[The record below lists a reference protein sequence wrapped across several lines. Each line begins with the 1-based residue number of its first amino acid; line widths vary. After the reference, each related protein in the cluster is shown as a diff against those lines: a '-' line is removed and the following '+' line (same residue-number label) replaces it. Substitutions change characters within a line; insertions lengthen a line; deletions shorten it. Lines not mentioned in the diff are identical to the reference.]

1 MRAGGERAVAAGSRA
16 GRVRLVLVLV
26 AAFALTLA
34 GTASVTQAAGLG
46 RYRVH
51 RVCHAPKPGR
61 AACLGL
67 KLVASSLT
75 GSQLRANAVRQS
87 REAAHGAR
95 PAVTNKSPLPG
106 NLTAQ
111 RLHEA
116 YALPS
121 ETSAS
126 ALQTVAVV
134 DAFDD
139 PTAEAD
145 LDVYDK
151 QFGLPACTTANG
163 CFRKVNQA
171 GNASPL
177 PVKQGEWAGEISI
190 DVQMARAICQS
201 CRVLLVE
208 TNSEE
213 FSDLGAGVNAAVALG
228 ATAVSNS
235 YGGPEQS
242 SYTTLAA
249 TYFNHP
255 RVVIAASSG
264 DCGYFNKAC
273 AHQQAVASFPA
284 DSQNVLS
291 VGGTS
296 LSESKGVWTSTVWN
310 EGGSGCSKY
319 FSAAPWQAA
328 VANFAAT
335 GCGSGRSVADVAAI
349 GDPETG
355 VDVYD
360 STPEGNGNPTG
371 WGVWGGT
378 SVASPIVA
386 AEFALGGGAREVAYP
401 AATLYPHLGDA
412 AALYDVV
419 SGSNGSCGGA
429 TECKAV
435 VGYDG
440 PTGVGS
446 PLGLQAFSLAGAPV
460 NTVPP
465 TISGTAELGQTLTA
479 IPGEWSE
486 GPTSL
491 ATQWARCNAAGYGCA
506 PVAGATGSTYA
517 VTAADAGSTIR
528 VQETAANASGVGAPA
543 ASTQTAIVASD
554 VPTISGLSPTS
565 AITGSVVTIEGG
577 GLSHVSEVK
586 FGKLS
591 ASFTVVSQGKLEA
604 VVPNGAKPGKVTV
617 NAPGGTATSKAKFT
631 PTLSVT
637 AFSPKHGAVGRL
649 VAVNGLGFTPGSTVK
664 FNGVAAQSVSFVS
677 SKRLE
682 AVVPPGASTGPVT
695 VTNTTAPLGTVSSAA
710 AFVVT
715 P

>member
-1 MRAGGERAVAAGSRA
+1 MRAGGEGVGPAGSRMS
-16 GRVRLVLVLV
+16 RLRLVL
-26 AAFALTLA
+26 ALLATLA
-34 GTASVTQAAGLG
+34 VTIGGTATVAQAARGG

-51 RVCHAPKPGR
+51 RVCHSRKPGR
-61 AACLGL
+61 AACLGM
-67 KLVASSLT
+67 KLVASSLS
-75 GSQLRANAVRQS
+75 GAQLHTNALRQS
-87 REAAHGAR
+87 REAASGAR

-106 NLTAQ
+106 NLTPQ

-116 YALPS
+116 YGLPN

-126 ALQTVAVV
+126 PLQTVAVV

-171 GNASPL
+171 GNSSPL
-177 PVKQGEWAGEISI
+177 PKKQGEWAGEISI

-201 CRVLLVE
+201 CRILLVE

-213 FSDLGAGVNAAVALG
+213 WTDLGTGVNAAVSLG

-235 YGGPEQS
+235 YGGPEQH

-249 TYFNHP
+249 TYFDHP
-255 RVVIAASSG
+255 GVLIAASSG

-273 AHQQAVASFPA
+273 AGEPAVASFPA

-319 FSAAPWQAA
+319 FNAAPWQAS

-335 GCGSGRSVADVAAI
+335 GCASVRSVADVSAI

-386 AEFALGGGAREVAYP
+386 AEFALAGGAREVAYP
-401 AATLYPHLGDA
+401 AATLYPHLGNA

-419 SGSNGSCGGA
+419 SGTNGSCGGT

-435 VGYDG
+435 SGYDG

-446 PLGLQAFSLAGAPV
+446 PLGLEAFSLAGAPV
-460 NTVPP
+460 NSSLP
-465 TISGTAELGQTLTA
+465 TISGFAEQGQTLTA
-479 IPGEWSE
+479 TAGEWSE
-486 GPTSL
+486 SPTSL
-491 ATQWARCNAAGYGCA
+491 SRQWARCNSAGYGCA
-506 PVAGATGSTYA
+506 PVAGATGPTYA
-517 VTAADAGSTIR
+517 VGAADAGSTIR
-528 VQETAANASGVGAPA
+528 VQESASNAAGAGAPA
-543 ASTQTAIVASD
+543 ASAPTATVASN
-554 VPTISGLSPTS
+554 VPTISSFTPASG
-565 AITGSVVTIEGG
+565 ITGSVVTINGSALGG
-577 GLSHVSEVK
+577 VTQVK
-586 FGKLS
+586 IGNLS
-591 ASFTVVSQGKLEA
+591 ASFTVVSSSKLEA
-604 VVPNGAKPGKVTV
+604 IVPNGAKAGKVAIS
-617 NAPGGTATSKAKFT
+617 APGGSFTTKAKFT

-637 AFSPKHGAVGRL
+637 GTGPKQGAPGKSI
-649 VAVNGLGFTPGSTVK
+649 AVKGIGFAPGASVQ
-664 FNGVAAQSVSFVS
+664 FNGVPAQSVSFVS
-677 SKRLE
+677 AKKLT
-682 AVVPPGASTGPVT
+682 AVVPAGASTGPVT
-695 VTNTTAPLGTVSSAA
+695 VTNSSPPLGTVSSPA
-710 AFVVT
+710 AFTVT

>member
-1 MRAGGERAVAAGSRA
+1 MRAGGERAAAAGSRA
-16 GRVRLVLVLV
+16 GRVRLAFVLLAALAVVL
-26 AAFALTLA
+26 AA
-34 GTASVTQAAGLG
+34 TASVAQAAGVG

-51 RVCHAPKPGR
+51 RVCYARKPGR

-75 GSQLRANAVRQS
+75 GSQLRANVVRQS

-116 YALPS
+116 YGLPS

-235 YGGPEQS
+235 YGGAEQS
-242 SYTTLAA
+242 SYPTLAA

-255 RVVIAASSG
+255 GVVIAASSG

-273 AHQQAVASFPA
+273 AHEPAVASFPA

-310 EGGSGCSKY
+310 EGASGCSKY
-319 FSAAPWQAA
+319 FSAAPWQAS

-419 SGSNGSCGGA
+419 SGSNGSCGGT

-446 PLGLQAFSLAGAPV
+446 PLGLKAFSLAGAPV
-460 NTVPP
+460 NTALP

-486 GPTSL
+486 DPTSL
-491 ATQWARCNAAGYGCA
+491 GTQWARCNAAGYGCE
-506 PVAGATGSTYA
+506 PVAGATSSTYA
-517 VTAADAGSTIR
+517 VTSADAGSTIR
-528 VQETAANASGVGAPA
+528 VQETAANAAGAGAPA
-543 ASTQTAIVASD
+543 ASTQTATVPSN

-565 AITGSVVTIEGG
+565 AITGSIVTIEGG
-577 GLSHVSEVK
+577 GLSHVGEVK

-591 ASFTVVSQGKLEA
+591 ATFTVVSQGKLEA

-617 NAPGGTATSKAKFT
+617 IAPGGTAISKAKFT

-649 VAVNGLGFTPGSTVK
+649 VAVNGLGFTPGATVRL
-664 FNGVAAQSVSFVS
+664 NGVAAQSVTFVS

-682 AVVPPGASTGPVT
+682 AIVPVGASTGPVT
-695 VTNTTAPLGTVSSAA
+695 VTNSTAPLGTVSSAA
-710 AFVVT
+710 AFIVT